1 MPILDPFITRCAKQI
16 YHKLQLTERIQ
27 QLTNDKAPLPVEVVK
42 MQQVLLLLD
51 KTKLD
56 TIVKSF
62 LQNTQVNKSITDFIS
77 KLDQELAIFSKFHA
91 LFFDMSSCLTQ
102 NDM

>member
-1 MPILDPFITRCAKQI
+1 MSKIDPFIARCAKQI

-27 QLTNDKAPLPVEVVK
+27 QLSNDKAPLPVEVMK

-56 TIVKSF
+56 SIVKSF
-62 LQNTQVNKSITDFIS
+62 LQSTQVNKNINDFIS
-77 KLDQELAIFSKFHA
+77 KLDQELMIFSKFPSH
-91 LFFDMSSCLTQ
+91 F
-102 NDM
+102 